1 MDEIRGV
8 PLIKQVDE
16 ALEREINNAVRS
28 QGVAYAQIQLL
39 FKLHAAED
47 GVLPFKELE
56 RCLSV
61 TQATIAG
68 TVKRLKNKKLIE
80 VIDDPTD
87 GRVKHARITAAGRAV
102 CNDAKVHMD
111 EIERRLVSGLTDI
124 EARIF
129 LELLRKVSET
139 SILLP
144 VSTAN
149 Y

>member
-1 MDEIRGV
+1 LDEIRGV

-16 ALEREINNAVRS
+16 ALEREINNALRS

-39 FKLHAAED
+39 LKLHAAED

-87 GRVKHARITAAGRAV
+87 GRVKHARITAAGRSV